1 MNFRSTL
8 FVAIIV
14 LLLTACN
21 MTLAQDVTPPP
32 GAVQPAQEQPI
43 QGPVFPAQAPDL
55 QNGAAIYTEKCAAC
69 HGESGQADGVM
80 SEQLA
85 AQGVTVPALGS
96 TEVAGRATPASW
108 FLTVTLGNMEKLM
121 PPFNSLSDQER
132 WDVVAYAQSLSTT
145 PDQISQGKEFFSK
158 NCVNCPTDFFSDQE
172 AMAALS
178 TDDLVSMLA
187 QGGEGLPDLAG
198 TLSQDELRAVAIY
211 LRTLTFSASPLAFE
225 PASPTATAVPAQTET
240 SSTEA
245 PGTEIS
251 SAEATPLETEQVE
264 GTPEATIVLT
274 GSGPVSGM
282 LLNGSGGETP
292 TGATVTLH
300 GFNHSTDPNSTPQE
314 VITQTV
320 KTDESGAFLFE
331 DVDLQEGRIFLV
343 EANYQGI
350 TFQSDLAISEAGM
363 TELTIPDVTVYDST
377 TDSGGLVVEQ
387 LHVSFDM
394 AVEGGVQVFELFTIS
409 NLSNKAYVFATDGT
423 NLPFMPLPEGASNVG
438 LELSQDSAPLL
449 GTESGDLAIPPS
461 EDFYSIVAFF
471 SMPYD
476 KELVLSQ
483 PLALPV
489 SSALVI
495 VPEGIEVKSDQLTDD
510 GIQQTQQG
518 FNVQMYSSD
527 SLSAGSPL
535 EMTLSGKVKS
545 AAAGSVDN
553 RQTLLIGAGMF
564 GVVLILAGV
573 WMFLRNRNKLD
584 EDDFE
589 GSEEDEDEFET
600 AEEVMDAII
609 ALDDLHRAKKIPDE
623 AYRARRA
630 ELKERLKELA

>member
-1 MNFRSTL
+1 MKFRNIVF
-8 FVAIIV
+8 FVFIAI
-14 LLLTACN
+14 LLSACN

-32 GAVQPAQEQPI
+32 GVVQQAQAQPTHGPA
-43 QGPVFPAQAPDL
+43 FPAQAPDL
-55 QNGAAIYTEKCAAC
+55 QNGAAIYAEKCAAC

-80 SEQLA
+80 SEQLT
-85 AQGVTVPALGS
+85 AQGAKVPALGS
-96 TEVAGRATPASW
+96 AAVAEEAAPADW

-132 WDVVAYAQSLSTT
+132 WDVVAYAISLSTT
-145 PDQISQGKEFFSK
+145 PGQVSQGKKLFEE
-158 NCVNCPTDFFSDQE
+158 NCADCPTDFFSDQE

-178 TDDLVSMLA
+178 TNDLVSMLA
-187 QGGEGLPDLAG
+187 ESSDGIPALGE
-198 TLSQDELRAVAIY
+198 TLSQGELVAVAAY
-211 LRTLTFSASPLAFE
+211 LRTLTLGASSLASESA
-225 PASPTATAVPAQTET
+225 TATVVPAQAE
-240 SSTEA
+240 S
-245 PGTEIS
+245 P
-251 SAEATPLETEQVE
+251 SAE
-264 GTPEATIVLT
+264 GTPKATIALT
-274 GSGPVSGM
+274 GFGPVSGM
-282 LLNGSGGETP
+282 LVNGSGGETP
-292 TGATVTLH
+292 SGATVTLH
-300 GFNHSTDPNSTPQE
+300 GFDHSTDPNSTPQE
-314 VITQTV
+314 VVTQTV
-320 KTDESGAFLFE
+320 KTDETGAFLFE
-331 DVDLQEGRIFLV
+331 DVDLPEGRIFLV

-350 TFQSDLAISEAGM
+350 TFQSNLAISEAGM

-409 NLSNKAYVFATDGT
+409 NLSDKAYVFTTDG
-423 NLPFMPLPEGASNVG
+423 NSLPFMPLPEGASSVG

-449 GTESGDLAIPPS
+449 GTDSGDLAIPPS

-476 KELVLSQ
+476 KELQLSQ

-489 SSALVI
+489 SSALII
-495 VPEGIEVKSDQLTDD
+495 VPEGIKVKSDQLTDE

-518 FNVQMYSSD
+518 FNVQMYSASG
-527 SLSAGSPL
+527 LSAGSPL

-553 RQTLLIGAGMF
+553 RQTLLIGAGAF

-573 WMFLRNRNKLD
+573 WMFLRDRDKLD

-589 GSEEDEDEFET
+589 DGEEDEDEFET

-623 AYRARRA
+623 AYQMRRE
-630 ELKERLKELA
+630 ELKARLKELA